1 MRGVDA
7 EFLSKTPLFRGVT
20 PQEVNEMLGCR
31 HSPRRNRDLV
41 WVEGSPVKSVGI
53 VLEGGVRV
61 EGADVWGN
69 ASVMGSFSAGELFG
83 EAFAALQDEPLLTN
97 VVATK
102 TPTRVLFVDVTHI
115 MHSCPR
121 ACAYHAR
128 VTENLLASVARKNT
142 AFTNVVAQRL
152 PRRCSLSNVTT
163 SCAAWVAEN
172 LLASVARKNVRLTR
186 RIRDAAPKS
195 IKGKLLAYL
204 STQSKLAGS
213 SEFDIPFTRQQ
224 LADYL
229 GVDRCALC
237 TVIGELER
245 EGKLTASRRHFSL
258 PVVAARR

>member
-20 PQEVNEMLGCR
+20 PQEVNEMLGCLAAR
-31 HSPRRNRDLV
+31 PKTYEKGDLV
-41 WVEGSPVKSVGI
+41 WVEGSPVNSVGI

-128 VTENLLASVARKNT
+128 V
-142 AFTNVVAQRL
+142 
-152 PRRCSLSNVTT
+152 
-163 SCAAWVAEN
+163 AEN

-237 TVIGELER
+237 TAIGELER
-245 EGKLTASRRHFSL
+245 EGKLTANRRHFSL

>member
-1 MRGVDA
+1 MRDVNP
-7 EFLSKTPLFRGVT
+7 EFLCKTSLFQGVT
-20 PQEVNEMLGCR
+20 PQEVTTMLGCLAAQ
-31 HSPRRNRDLV
+31 PKTYEKGELV
-41 WVEGSPVKSVGI
+41 WMEGNPVTSVGI
-53 VLEGGVRV
+53 VLEGAVRV

-69 ASVMGSFSAGELFG
+69 ASVMGSFSAGEMFG
-83 EAFAALQDEPLLTN
+83 EAFAALPGEPLLTN

-102 TPTRVLFVDVTHI
+102 TPTKVLFIDVTHI

-121 ACAYHAR
+121 ACAYHA
-128 VTENLLASVARKNT
+128 K
-142 AFTNVVAQRL
+142 
-152 PRRCSLSNVTT
+152 
-163 SCAAWVAEN
+163 VAEN

-186 RIRDAAPKS
+186 RIRDAAPKP
-195 IKGKLLAYL
+195 IRGKLLAYL

-245 EGKLTASRRHFSL
+245 DGKLKANRRHFSL
-258 PVVAARR
+258 AEVAERR

>member
-20 PQEVNEMLGCR
+20 PQEVNEMLGCLAAR
-31 HSPRRNRDLV
+31 PQTYEKGDLV

-61 EGADVWGN
+61 EGAV
-69 ASVMGSFSAGELFG
+69 FG

-128 VTENLLASVARKNT
+128 V
-142 AFTNVVAQRL
+142 
-152 PRRCSLSNVTT
+152 
-163 SCAAWVAEN
+163 AEN

-186 RIRDAAPKS
+186 RIRAKVNQGQTARVPLNT
-195 IKGKLLAYL
+195 IEAC
-204 STQSKLAGS
+204 
-213 SEFDIPFTRQQ
+213 
-224 LADYL
+224 
-229 GVDRCALC
+229 GV
-237 TVIGELER
+237 ER
-245 EGKLTASRRHFSL
+245 
-258 PVVAARR
+258 V